1 MITLSGFTLSNYYNK
16 VKMVLIEKGIPF
28 VEEHCAKA
36 SEEMLMCSP
45 LGKVPF
51 IRTEQGSLCESEVI
65 VEYLEALQPEPRL
78 MPADIW
84 GQAKVRELVTFVEL
98 HLELVVRELYPE
110 AFFGGKVS
118 DANKARIEKLLSRNI
133 AAFQRL
139 ARFEPLPRRP
149 RLHAR
154 RLRRLRQPAPGR
166 ARHQGHLRH
175 RHAAGRRHRL
185 EGLHQADRAA
195 AERAEGDGGSQA
207 DQEASVAAR
216 AAAARRTER
225 AGHGF
230 KGGTAM
236 PLSLQELPDLELV
249 GIQRRVGAG
258 IAQP

>member
-16 VKMVLIEKGIPF
+16 VKMVLLEKGVPF
-28 VEEHCAKA
+28 VEEKCALGGEKT
-36 SEEMLMCSP
+36 EEMLMCSP

-118 DANKARIEKLLSRNI
+118 DANKARIEKLLARNI
-133 AAFQRL
+133 AAFKRL
-139 ARFEPLPRRP
+139 AKLDPYLAGPDLGLADCAAYVSLPLVA
-149 RLHAR
+149 LGTKVIYGTDM
-154 RLRRLRQPAPGR
+154 LQ
-166 ARHQGHLRH
+166 
-175 RHAAGRRHRL
+175 AAGIDWKRYIKLIEQRPSA
-185 EGLHQADRAA
+185 QQVTADRK
-195 AERAEGDGGSQA
+195 R

-216 AAAARRTER
+216 AAA
-225 AGHGF
+225 
-230 KGGTAM
+230 
-236 PLSLQELPDLELV
+236 S
-249 GIQRRVGAG
+249 GAN
-258 IAQP
+258 

>member
-16 VKMVLIEKGIPF
+16 VKMVLIEKGLPF
-28 VEEHCAKA
+28 VEEHCAMGGDKT
-36 SEEMLMCSP
+36 EEMLMCSP

-118 DANKARIEKLLSRNI
+118 DANKARVQKLLARNI

-139 ARFEPLPRRP
+139 AKFGPYLAGPDFTIADCAAYVSLPLVAMGSKIIYGEDMLQSAGIDWKSYIKLIEQRP
-149 RLHAR
+149 SA
-154 RLRRLRQPAPGR
+154 Q
-166 ARHQGHLRH
+166 QVT
-175 RHAAGRRHRL
+175 
-185 EGLHQADRAA
+185 ADRK
-195 AERAEGDGGSQA
+195 R
-207 DQEASVAAR
+207 DQEAAKAAR
-216 AAAARRTER
+216 AAAA
-225 AGHGF
+225 
-230 KGGTAM
+230 
-236 PLSLQELPDLELV
+236 S
-249 GIQRRVGAG
+249 
-258 IAQP
+258 